1 MKIIDRMSRT
11 LGLSDE
17 QDEEKESDM
26 TTKEDLQTPQPERV
40 DAPIQPPPVQPTG
53 HNVVDFNSAIAAR
66 ENLMS
71 NNTNNTIKPLV
82 KSKITTVKPKT
93 FDDDAKVIADCLR
106 EDIPVIVNFE
116 NTPPDHARRIL
127 EFASGITYAIGGLVQ
142 QVSEYVFICTPKTVS
157 VVVNKEERHQEKDIS
172 WLTGKF

>member
-1 MKIIDRMSRT
+1 MKIIDKMSRT
-11 LGLSDE
+11 LGLSDT
-17 QDEEKESDM
+17 EEETKM
-26 TTKEDLQTPQPERV
+26 TTNDELQTPQPETP
-40 DAPIQPPPVQPTG
+40 PIQPPPVTPTG

-66 ENLMS
+66 ENLM
-71 NNTNNTIKPLV
+71 TNNNNIKPLT

-106 EDIPVIVNFE
+106 DDVPVIVNFE
-116 NTPPDHARRIL
+116 DTPPDHARRIL
-127 EFASGITYAIGGLVQ
+127 DFASGITYAIGGLVQ

-157 VVVNKEERHQEKDIS
+157 VVINKEERHREKDIS

>member
-1 MKIIDRMSRT
+1 MKIIDKMSRS

-17 QDEEKESDM
+17 QDEEKKSDM
-26 TTKEDLQTPQPERV
+26 TTQDELQNQQPETN
-40 DAPIQPPPVQPTG
+40 DAPIQPPPVNPTG

-66 ENLMS
+66 DNLM
-71 NNTNNTIKPLV
+71 NNTTNNIKPLT

-106 EDIPVIVNFE
+106 DDVPVIVNFE
-116 NTPPDHARRIL
+116 DTPPDHARRIL
-127 EFASGITYAIGGLVQ
+127 DFASGITYAIGGLVQ

-157 VVVNKEERHQEKDIS
+157 VVVNKEEHRHEKDIS

>member
-1 MKIIDRMSRT
+1 MKIIDRVSRT

-17 QDEEKESDM
+17 QDEEKKAEM
-26 TTKEDLQTPQPERV
+26 TTPEELQTTQPEKN

-66 ENLMS
+66 ENLMT
-71 NNTNNTIKPLV
+71 TNNNNIKPLI
-82 KSKITTVKPKT
+82 KSKITTVRPKT

-106 EDIPVIVNFE
+106 DDVPVIVNFE
-116 NTPPDHARRIL
+116 DTPPDHARRIL
-127 EFASGITYAIGGLVQ
+127 DFASGITYAIGGLVQ

-157 VVVNKEERHQEKDIS
+157 VVVNKEEHRHEKDIS

>member
-26 TTKEDLQTPQPERV
+26 TTKDELQTPQPERV

-127 EFASGITYAIGGLVQ
+127 DFASGITYAIGGLVQ

>member
-1 MKIIDRMSRT
+1 MKIIDRMSRS
-11 LGLSDE
+11 LGLYDE
-17 QDEEKESDM
+17 DEETKSEM
-26 TTKEDLQTPQPERV
+26 TTKDELQQTQPEKN

-66 ENLMS
+66 ENLMT
-71 NNTNNTIKPLV
+71 TNNNNIKPLI
-82 KSKITTVKPKT
+82 KSKITTVRPKT

-106 EDIPVIVNFE
+106 DDIPVIVNFE
-116 NTPPDHARRIL
+116 DTPPDHARRIL
-127 EFASGITYAIGGLVQ
+127 DFASGITYAIGGLVQ

-157 VVVNKEERHQEKDIS
+157 VVVNKEERHHEKDIS